1 MEKKLTCIFLTLAG
15 LFVGIWGTIAVYHF
29 FPSKQETIVQ
39 EKTVGNI
46 TLTESDTIASSV
58 SKIYDAVVAVQN
70 YKTSLS
76 AIGTGFVYK
85 TDDTYGYILTNN
97 HVVEGARSIKVTN
110 TEGNTVD
117 ATVMGSDEYA
127 DLAVLR
133 VEKDCVLQTATFGDS
148 TVLQIG
154 DTVFTVGTP
163 VSLTYQGSVTKG
175 IISGLERMV
184 PVELNNG
191 GNFMMEVIQT
201 NAAINPGNSGGPLV
215 NLEGEV
221 VGINTLK
228 LVQDEIEGMGF
239 AIPIEMVTAVL
250 DKLETGQKIQ
260 RPYLG
265 VGLADTTNTY
275 LLYRNNILLSKDYEN
290 GVVVVSVDDDS
301 DASKAGLERGDVI
314 LKINDTEIKDNAHF
328 RYVLYQYDI
337 GETITLQIERKG
349 ESKTIS
355 LKLSN
360 SI

>member
-1 MEKKLTCIFLTLAG
+1 MEKKLSYIFLTLAG
-15 LFVGIWGTIAVYHF
+15 FFIGVWGTIAIYHY
-29 FPSKQETIVQ
+29 FPSKQDTIVKEQ
-39 EKTVGNI
+39 IVGNI
-46 TLTESDTIASSV
+46 TLTESDTISASV

-85 TDDTYGYILTNN
+85 TDDNYGYILTNN
-97 HVVEGARSIKVTN
+97 HVVEGAKTLKVTN
-110 TEGNTVD
+110 TEGNTVE
-117 ATVMGSDEYA
+117 ATLMGSDEYA

-133 VEKDCVLQTATFGDS
+133 VEKDFVLQEATFGDS
-148 TVLQIG
+148 TSLKIG

-184 PVELNNG
+184 TVELSNG

-215 NLEGEV
+215 NLKGEV

-228 LVQDEIEGMGF
+228 LVRDEIEGMGF

-250 DKLETGQKIQ
+250 DRLETGKKIE
-260 RPYLG
+260 RPLLG
-265 VGLADTTNTY
+265 VGLADTTNSY

-290 GVVVVSVDDDS
+290 GVVVVSIDDDS
-301 DASKAGLERGDVI
+301 DADKAGLERGDVI
-314 LKINDTEIKDNAHF
+314 LKINDIEIQDNAHF
-328 RYVLYQYDI
+328 RYVLYKYSI
-337 GETITLQIERKG
+337 GETVNLEIERAG
-349 ESKTIS
+349 NSKTIS
-355 LKLSN
+355 LKLNN
-360 SI
+360 SL